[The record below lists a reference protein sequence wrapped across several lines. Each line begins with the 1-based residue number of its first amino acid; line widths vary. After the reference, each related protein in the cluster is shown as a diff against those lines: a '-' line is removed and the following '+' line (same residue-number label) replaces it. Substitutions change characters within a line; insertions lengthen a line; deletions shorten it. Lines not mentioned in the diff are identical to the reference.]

1 MSRTRCCHN
10 TPFTQNPQSKKV
22 YCKEHFIELIENKV
36 RKAINRFNMLERNDH
51 IGLGYSGG
59 KDSSALL
66 NILVKL
72 RERYPSCDLTVLT
85 IDEGIRGYRDEC
97 LGLTEKI
104 AKKYQV
110 PHVIV
115 SFKEIYGTTLD
126 QIIETSLEKKHSLS
140 ACAICGI
147 LRRRALNYA
156 AKKVNATKIATAHN
170 LDDEAQ
176 SILLNLLRGD
186 SNRFIRLSRFPT
198 SKFKSLLPR
207 IRPFVHIT
215 EPEIVLYAYATN
227 LKYHSYPCPYASS
240 AMRNNI
246 RAFLSKMEEQ
256 RPSTLRNIVNLHDS
270 ISQYF
275 PKVENLEPPYL
286 CQKCGEVSSYKVCPI
301 CQLLDDFGFENL
313 IKKGQSSPTARNF

>member
-1 MSRTRCCHN
+1 MSQTRCCPKI
-10 TPFTQNPQSKKV
+10 PFTQDPQSKKA
-22 YCKEHFIELIENKV
+22 YCKEHFIELIEHKV
-36 RKAINRFNMLERNDH
+36 RKAINQFNMLERDDH

-72 RERYPSCDLTVLT
+72 QKRYPNCDLTVLA
-85 IDEGIRGYRDEC
+85 IDEGIEGYRDEF
-97 LGLTEKI
+97 LELTEKI
-104 AKKYQV
+104 AKKYKV
-110 PHVIV
+110 LHVIV
-115 SFKEIYGTTLD
+115 SFKQIYGVTLD
-126 QIIETSLEKKHSLS
+126 QIVKTSLEKKHSLS

-156 AKKVNATKIATAHN
+156 AKQANVTKIATAHN

-186 SNRFIRLSRFPT
+186 SNKFTRLSRFPI

-207 IRPFVHIT
+207 IRPFVHVT

-246 RAFLSKMEEQ
+246 RNFLSKMEEK

-275 PKVENLEPPYL
+275 PKLENLEPPYL
-286 CQKCGEVSSYKVCPI
+286 CQRCGEISSNEVCPI

-313 IKKGQSSPTARNF
+313 LKMD